1 MLNIVF
7 IEMTHVIA
15 RGAALH
21 GGSIEQRGI
30 GEDHATRVHG
40 DISRQPIQA
49 FNEVEE
55 MVEEA
60 SANADREG

>member
-1 MLNIVF
+1 VLDIVF

-15 RGAALH
+15 RGTALH

-40 DISRQPIQA
+40 DIS
-49 FNEVEE
+49 
-55 MVEEA
+55 
-60 SANADREG
+60 G